1 MSVVSV
7 TTKGQVTIPVAVRR
21 TLGIHPGS
29 KVTFTTKKG
38 VALLELAKSKPGSTL
53 ASGAAM
59 LRARS
64 KRQRSLLNFDP
75 AALLKNK

>member
-21 TLGIHPGS
+21 SLGIHPRS
-29 KVTFTTKKG
+29 K
-38 VALLELAKSKPGSTL
+38 

-59 LRARS
+59 LHARS
-64 KRQRSLLNFDP
+64 KRRRSLLNFDP